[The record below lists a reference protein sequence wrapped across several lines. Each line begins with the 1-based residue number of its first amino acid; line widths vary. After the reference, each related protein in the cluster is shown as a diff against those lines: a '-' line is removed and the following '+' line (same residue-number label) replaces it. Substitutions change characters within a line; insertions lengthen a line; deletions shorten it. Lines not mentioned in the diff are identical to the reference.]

1 MYGAVGA
8 AECENCPAG
17 RYCPDFGMTEGVECE
32 AGSYCPDED
41 ATGAPQIRP
50 TPCPAGTH
58 DSPAGASL
66 ESQCVACLAGQFC
79 DTPGQIQTSGNCDS
93 GFICVSGDDR
103 PGPFATSYV
112 SGSQSGRC
120 NEGNSCGAG
129 DTE

>member
-1 MYGAVGA
+1 MVGHYCPVGAIIDLKCKPGYYNGAVGA

-32 AGSYCPDED
+32 AGSYCPGED

-66 ESQCVACLAGQFC
+66 ES
-79 DTPGQIQTSGNCDS
+79 
-93 GFICVSGDDR
+93 
-103 PGPFATSYV
+103 
-112 SGSQSGRC
+112 
-120 NEGNSCGAG
+120 
-129 DTE
+129 